1 MFNYS
6 YEDLEL
12 MTCTEL
18 RQICSDM
25 GISGVSKTIKEDLI
39 NIILDN
45 QDISEESEQ
54 EDSCCGECAEGTS
67 EPEKLISPFNMSLTS
82 LVRDENAPDGK
93 KMTTLVRISS
103 GSSSD
108 YFNFVGKSISDII
121 GTCKE
126 IFNIDISATVLV
138 NGDPVGLNYVL
149 KAGDIVEFLKPSGEK
164 SN

>member
-1 MFNYS
+1 VINYS
-6 YEDLEL
+6 YADLEN

-18 RQICSDM
+18 REICADL
-25 GISGVSKTIKEDLI
+25 GISGVSKTVKLDLI
-39 NIILDN
+39 DVILDN
-45 QDISEESEQ
+45 QGEGHFEQDIDDSCSEECTES
-54 EDSCCGECAEGTS
+54 
-67 EPEKLISPFNMSLTS
+67 EKLISPFNMSLTS

-108 YFNFVGKSISDII
+108 YFNYVGKTISDII

-126 IFNIDISATVLV
+126 IFNIDVSATVLV
-138 NGDPVGLNYVL
+138 NGDTVGLNYVL